1 VYWDDFWWSPARTWA
16 EVRWIARRVYLTRN
30 KLIARFGPDLGATI
44 PLNAAAPK
52 RGSDK
57 NALNS
62 DRKQV
67 WKQAEI
73 FEIWDR
79 DDKRVYWISRDYPS
93 SLDCKQDPLG
103 LAGFFPCPKPLTAT
117 LSTTRYMP
125 RADYTL
131 TQDQYEELDLIEQRL
146 DALTR
151 ACKACGVYDKN
162 NTGVQRLLSERVV
175 NELLPVDNW
184 ASFAEKGGMK
194 GTIDWLPMD
203 QIASTIQELTARKQ
217 AVLADLWQLLGIAD
231 IMRGSSDPQ
240 TTLGAERMK
249 VQFGG
254 ARLGNLQTEVAMWV
268 RDAMEIRA
276 EIIERHFQP
285 QCILD
290 RSNILQTPDADLA
303 PQALMLLSSPQAG
316 FRLVVDSDSLSAPDW
331 QMERDSR
338 VQFLQAVSQY
348 VSAVM
353 PLVSQSPAAA
363 PYVLRFLQW
372 AAAGFRVGRSIE
384 SVLDQAVRG
393 LEQQVQQRQAQPQQ
407 PGQMQRDQ
415 AQAQLY
421 QAQAANLQ
429 METQAKLQIAQ
440 LDAETKLR
448 IAAQQAET
456 ERMIAAEKVNADA
469 QMQAMDSVAKARAD
483 EYQAGVQI
491 QKVETEKQ
499 RIAADVA
506 IQASEARDKRII
518 EGEQSRPTG
527 MP

>member
-1 VYWDDFWWSPARTWA
+1 
-16 EVRWIARRVYLTRN
+16 
-30 KLIARFGPDLGATI
+30 
-44 PLNAAAPK
+44 
-52 RGSDK
+52 
-57 NALNS
+57 
-62 DRKQV
+62 
-67 WKQAEI
+67 
-73 FEIWDR
+73 
-79 DDKRVYWISRDYPS
+79 
-93 SLDCKQDPLG
+93 
-103 LAGFFPCPKPLTAT
+103 
-117 LSTTRYMP
+117 
-125 RADYTL
+125 
-131 TQDQYEELDLIEQRL
+131 
-146 DALTR
+146 
-151 ACKACGVYDKN
+151 
-162 NTGVQRLLSERVV
+162 
-175 NELLPVDNW
+175 
-184 ASFAEKGGMK
+184 
-194 GTIDWLPMD
+194 MD
-203 QIASTIQELTARKQ
+203 QIAATIQQLTARKQ
-217 AVLADLWQLLGIAD
+217 AVLSDLWQLLGIAD

-240 TTLGAERMK
+240 TTLGAEQMK

-254 ARLGNLQTEVAMWV
+254 ARLGNLQTEVAVWV

-393 LEQQVQQRQAQPQQ
+393 LEQQVQQRQGQPQPQQ
-407 PGQMQRDQ
+407 PGQMQKDQ
-415 AQAQLY
+415 AQAALY

-506 IQASEARDKRII
+506 IQASEARDRRII
-518 EGEQSRPTG
+518 EGDQLKPPEVP
-527 MP
+527 